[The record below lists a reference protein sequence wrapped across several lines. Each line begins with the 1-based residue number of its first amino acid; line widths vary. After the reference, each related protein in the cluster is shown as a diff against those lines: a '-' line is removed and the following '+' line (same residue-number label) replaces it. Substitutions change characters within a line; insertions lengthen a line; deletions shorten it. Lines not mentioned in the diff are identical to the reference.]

1 MARCCICCC
10 AATSRR
16 ACSFALSCGAWRGC
30 WPRLVTFERN
40 VRSSLGMYM
49 GFFPSTTR
57 MTYRSLLN
65 LRVLLRLR
73 LRAFWMGYMFPAE
86 TTELPP
92 GVMSGI
98 DGYFLNAV
106 FAAVSVIPTVV
117 MEAVA

>member
-1 MARCCICCC
+1 
-10 AATSRR
+10 
-16 ACSFALSCGAWRGC
+16 
-30 WPRLVTFERN
+30 
-40 VRSSLGMYM
+40 M

-86 TTELPP
+86 MTELPP

-98 DGYFLNAV
+98 DGYFFAGNVV
-106 FAAVSVIPTVV
+106 FAAVSVITTVV
-117 MEAVA
+117 MEDVALDAAGFCCCIVDEA